1 MKPVTIEYCISRE
14 EWVGGLLAVLASH
27 SQRDPFR
34 PRMMLARLVGFILLI
49 FLWQIIG
56 WSEGSLFAAA
66 ILLPVGEILIQRFL
80 GRRAI
85 GSTFD
90 PGESLIHLELTEAG
104 VRERTANR
112 ERQYKWSGVRQIF
125 VSDAEITFDLA
136 GTDMLVVPTRA
147 LDAGQG
153 GALDDCFQAHGI
165 PVVRTSRNEGRAG
178 VRLVEDVTLAK
189 LAVAVAIVAIIVGY
203 VTSGAGLK
211 LLGSE
216 HQLRNLL
223 IVFGA
228 ALLAAA
234 GGWVATRA
242 VIGAAARRSA
252 MLASALAWTLF
263 ALSTAAFLFGFLWR

>member
-14 EWVGGLLAVLASH
+14 EWVGGLVAVLAGH
-27 SQRDPFR
+27 SQRDPYR
-34 PRMMLARLVGFILLI
+34 PRMMLARLAGFILLI

-90 PGESLIHLELTEAG
+90 PGESTVQLELTEAG

-112 ERQYKWSGVRQIF
+112 ERQYKWSGVRRIF
-125 VSDAEITFDLA
+125 ASDTETTFDLA
-136 GTDMLVVPTRA
+136 GTDILVVPTRA
-147 LDAGQG
+147 LDAGQR
-153 GALDDCFQAHGI
+153 GAMDDCFKANGI
-165 PVVRTSRNEGRAG
+165 PIVRTSRTEGRAG
-178 VRLVEDVTLAK
+178 IRLVEDVTLAK
-189 LAVAVAIVAIIVGY
+189 LAVAIAIVAIIVGY
-203 VTSGAGLK
+203 VTSGAGLRS
-211 LLGSE
+211 LGSE

-223 IVFGA
+223 IVFGG

-234 GGWVATRA
+234 GGWVAA
-242 VIGAAARRSA
+242 GAFIGAAARRSA
-252 MLASALAWTLF
+252 TLASVLAWTLF